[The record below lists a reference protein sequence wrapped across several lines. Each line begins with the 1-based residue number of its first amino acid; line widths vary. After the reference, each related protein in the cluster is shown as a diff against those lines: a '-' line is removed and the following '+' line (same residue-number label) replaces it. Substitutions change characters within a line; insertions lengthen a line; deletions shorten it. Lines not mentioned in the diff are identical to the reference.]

1 MTIRIAATSG
11 LAALAAIGL
20 AAVTACSSSSSS
32 SSSSAPASTTSA
44 AASASAS
51 ASASGGASNPLGG
64 GTASGS
70 VVIGSANFP
79 ENELLAEVYALAL
92 QKKGVKVTT
101 KLNIGARE
109 VYYPQIEK
117 GAISIIPEYNGT
129 LLTVEVDKTSNAKTT
144 AQVNA
149 ALAAKLPSTLTV
161 LNPASAQDSDS
172 VTVTAATAAKYN
184 LKSIADLKPYAST
197 MVLGGPP
204 EFKTR
209 SDGIAGLK
217 ATYGLTFKSFDPL
230 DTSGPITL
238 SALTG
243 GKVQAADVFTTTPQ
257 IVTDKLV
264 SLADPKFNFA
274 AQNVIPLVY
283 KPALT
288 PTISATLNEISAKL
302 TTAALLQM
310 DNAVITD
317 KANYTTVAEGFL
329 QSIGMG

>member
-1 MTIRIAATSG
+1 MTIRIVATSG

-32 SSSSAPASTTSA
+32 SSSSAPASSA
-44 AASASAS
+44 AAASTSATAS
-51 ASASGGASNPLGG
+51 SGASNPLGG
-64 GTASGS
+64 GAASGS

-109 VYYPQIEK
+109 VYYPQVEK
-117 GAISIIPEYNGT
+117 GAISIIPEYNGN
-129 LLTVEVDKTSNAKTT
+129 LLAVEVDKTSNAKTT

-149 ALAAKLPSTLTV
+149 ALAAKLPSSLTV
-161 LNPASAQDSDS
+161 LNSAPAQDSDS
-172 VTVTAATAAKYN
+172 VTVTAATAAKYH
-184 LKSIADLKPYAST
+184 LKTIADLKPYASG

-204 EFKTR
+204 EWKTR
-209 SDGIAGLK
+209 SDGVPGLK
-217 ATYGLTFKSFDPL
+217 ANYGLTFKAFDPL

-238 SALTG
+238 SALQS

-288 PTISATLNEISAKL
+288 PTISATLNAVDAKL
-302 TTAALLQM
+302 TTQALLQM
-310 DNAVITD
+310 DNAVITE
-317 KANYTTVAEGFL
+317 KANYTTVAQGFL

>member
-11 LAALAAIGL
+11 VAALAVIGL

-32 SSSSAPASTTSA
+32 SSSSAPASATSA
-44 AASASAS
+44 STATASASS
-51 ASASGGASNPLGG
+51 GASNPLGG
-64 GTASGS
+64 AAASGS

-92 QKKGVKVTT
+92 QKKGVKATT
-101 KLNIGARE
+101 KLNVGARE
-109 VYYPQIEK
+109 VYYPQVEK
-117 GAISIIPEYNGT
+117 GAITIIPEYNGE
-129 LLTVEVDKTSNAKTT
+129 LLSVELDKTSTAKTT
-144 AQVNA
+144 AQVDA

-161 LNPASAQDSDS
+161 LSPAPAQDSDS
-172 VTVTAATAAKYN
+172 ITVTAATAAKDH
-184 LKSIADLKPYAST
+184 LKTIADLKPYASS

-209 SDGIAGLK
+209 PDGIAGLK
-217 ATYGLTFKSFDPL
+217 ANYGLTFKSFDPL
-230 DTSGPITL
+230 DESGPITL
-238 SALTG
+238 AALTG

-264 SLADPKFNFA
+264 SLADPKSNFA

-288 PTISATLNEISAKL
+288 PTISATLNAVSAKL
-302 TTAALLQM
+302 TTSALLQM
-310 DNAVITD
+310 DTAVITD